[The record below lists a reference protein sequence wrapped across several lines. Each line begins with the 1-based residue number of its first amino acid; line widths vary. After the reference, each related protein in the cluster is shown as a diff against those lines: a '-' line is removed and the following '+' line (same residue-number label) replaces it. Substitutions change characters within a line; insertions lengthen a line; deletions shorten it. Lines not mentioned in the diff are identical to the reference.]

1 MDEGKGIL
9 TAGSKEAGYLFEFKP
24 EGVFLTVYPSA
35 DEGILFELSDM
46 RQILK
51 DYSVDDYNI
60 EMLAH
65 TVREASGQRQKL
77 AEKFVAPDSG
87 ETGDGIIDSI
97 EKRAEAE
104 AGRAKENRE
113 FGRAKILISKD
124 RMTAT
129 VHFEIKPGTKIP
141 TAEMVMQALQ
151 ESRVVYG
158 IDMEAVQRGA
168 EGTSDFVAA
177 RGLPAKNGEDARIE
191 RKFNLDDK
199 GRPAVNKYDQVD
211 YKNLNL
217 FVLAKKGELLA
228 ERIVQTQGTPGRNVF
243 GDEVHAKNGRPK
255 PVPNGKNTVVREENF
270 VYADLDG
277 QIVDTGSKISIDPRL
292 EIRSDVGV
300 PTGNIDFTGS
310 VSITGSVQPGFVV
323 KATGDIEIKGMVSGA
338 DIEGRNIMISGGI
351 QGMNRGKIRA
361 KEDVKATFA
370 ENAEVEA
377 ERDICISD
385 VVLHSNLRAGKRL
398 VIEGKRGQV
407 TGGMLVAGD
416 EIVAKNVGNPAN
428 VVTRLVVGINPM
440 LERKYQ
446 EVCREYSE
454 GKKRLSQLTKA
465 LNTLNKIDINKLPP
479 ERVKQI
485 AELTRSQFPLA
496 GQVERNERLI
506 RQMDAE
512 IQGMQKG
519 RIKVS
524 DTIYP
529 GVKLKINSI
538 MKNIQTE
545 DHHCTLTVVDDCIR
559 TGPY

>member
-1 MDEGKGIL
+1 
-9 TAGSKEAGYLFEFKP
+9 
-24 EGVFLTVYPSA
+24 
-35 DEGILFELSDM
+35 
-46 RQILK
+46 
-51 DYSVDDYNI
+51 
-60 EMLAH
+60 
-65 TVREASGQRQKL
+65 
-77 AEKFVAPDSG
+77 
-87 ETGDGIIDSI
+87 
-97 EKRAEAE
+97 
-104 AGRAKENRE
+104 
-113 FGRAKILISKD
+113 
-124 RMTAT
+124 
-129 VHFEIKPGTKIP
+129 
-141 TAEMVMQALQ
+141 
-151 ESRVVYG
+151 
-158 IDMEAVQRGA
+158 
-168 EGTSDFVAA
+168 
-177 RGLPAKNGEDARIE
+177 
-191 RKFNLDDK
+191 
-199 GRPAVNKYDQVD
+199 
-211 YKNLNL
+211 
-217 FVLAKKGELLA
+217 
-228 ERIVQTQGTPGRNVF
+228 
-243 GDEVHAKNGRPK
+243 
-255 PVPNGKNTVVREENF
+255 
-270 VYADLDG
+270 
-277 QIVDTGSKISIDPRL
+277 
-292 EIRSDVGV
+292 
-300 PTGNIDFTGS
+300 
-310 VSITGSVQPGFVV
+310 
-323 KATGDIEIKGMVSGA
+323 
-338 DIEGRNIMISGGI
+338 
-351 QGMNRGKIRA
+351 MNRGKIRA

>member
-1 MDEGKGIL
+1 
-9 TAGSKEAGYLFEFKP
+9 
-24 EGVFLTVYPSA
+24 
-35 DEGILFELSDM
+35 
-46 RQILK
+46 
-51 DYSVDDYNI
+51 
-60 EMLAH
+60 
-65 TVREASGQRQKL
+65 
-77 AEKFVAPDSG
+77 
-87 ETGDGIIDSI
+87 
-97 EKRAEAE
+97 
-104 AGRAKENRE
+104 
-113 FGRAKILISKD
+113 
-124 RMTAT
+124 MTAT
-129 VHFEIKPGTKIP
+129 VHFEMKPGTKIP

-338 DIEGRNIMISGGI
+338 DIEGRNILISGGI

>member
-1 MDEGKGIL
+1 MQ
-9 TAGSKEAGYLFEFKP
+9 T
-24 EGVFLTVYPSA
+24 
-35 DEGILFELSDM
+35 EGI
-46 RQILK
+46 
-51 DYSVDDYNI
+51 
-60 EMLAH
+60 
-65 TVREASGQRQKL
+65 
-77 AEKFVAPDSG
+77 
-87 ETGDGIIDSI
+87 
-97 EKRAEAE
+97 
-104 AGRAKENRE
+104 
-113 FGRAKILISKD
+113 
-124 RMTAT
+124 
-129 VHFEIKPGTKIP
+129 
-141 TAEMVMQALQ
+141 
-151 ESRVVYG
+151 
-158 IDMEAVQRGA
+158 
-168 EGTSDFVAA
+168 
-177 RGLPAKNGEDARIE
+177 
-191 RKFNLDDK
+191 
-199 GRPAVNKYDQVD
+199 
-211 YKNLNL
+211 
-217 FVLAKKGELLA
+217 
-228 ERIVQTQGTPGRNVF
+228 PGRNVF

-338 DIEGRNIMISGGI
+338 DIEGRNILISGGI